1 MRDFKGIWIP
11 SDIWLDERL
20 NALEKAI
27 LMEIDSLDVDGCYA
41 SNEYLADFCKC
52 SERKITEAIS
62 KLIELGYISL
72 KNFDGRT
79 RILISNLAK
88 NSILPRKN
96 CEAASQK
103 MKANNNNRDNIKD
116 KENTSK
122 DIKEKFGTYGRVK
135 LSHTEYKKLVDDH
148 GKDYIDDLINKLDEY
163 VESNNNK
170 NKYTNFNLVIRKAIR
185 EKWFIDKEEKKE
197 KKFERKSEWG
207 KEFKESFKQ
216 EQESTGSKW
225 LDDFL
230 KKCDEKEQD

>member
-72 KNFDGRT
+72 KSFDGRT
-79 RILISNLAK
+79 RILISNLEK

-103 MKANNNNRDNIKD
+103 MKANNNNRDNIDENKENISKD
-116 KENTSK
+116 K
-122 DIKEKFGTYGRVK
+122 KEKFGSYGRVK
-135 LSHTEYKKLVDDH
+135 LSQTEYKKLVDEF
-148 GKDYIDDLINKLDEY
+148 GKDYINDLIMKLDEY

-185 EKWFIDKEEKKE
+185 EKWFIDKDKKE
-197 KKFERKSEWG
+197 EPKIERKS
-207 KEFKESFKQ
+207 
-216 EQESTGSKW
+216 KW
-225 LDDFL
+225 LEDFQ
-230 KKCDEKEQD
+230 KRFEEKEDQ

>member
-11 SDIWLDERL
+11 SDIWLDDRL

-41 SNEYLADFCKC
+41 SNEYLAAFCKC

-62 KLIELGYISL
+62 KLIDLNYITL
-72 KNFDGRT
+72 KSFDGRT

-88 NSILPRKN
+88 TAILPSKN

-103 MKANNNNRDNIKD
+103 MKANNNKRDNIDENKENISKD
-116 KENTSK
+116 K
-122 DIKEKFGTYGRVK
+122 KEKFGSYGRVK
-135 LSHTEYKKLVDDH
+135 LSHIEYEKLIDEY

-185 EKWFIDKEEKKE
+185 EKWFNIEKSSGSEWWDKTKKELEEKKE
-197 KKFERKSEWG
+197 PS
-207 KEFKESFKQ
+207 
-216 EQESTGSKW
+216 GSQW
-225 LDDFL
+225 LDEFNERF
-230 KKCDEKEQD
+230 K

>member
-72 KNFDGRT
+72 KSFDGRT

-103 MKANNNNRDNIKD
+103 MKANNNNRDNIDENKENISKD
-116 KENTSK
+116 K
-122 DIKEKFGTYGRVK
+122 KEKFGSYGRVK
-135 LSHTEYKKLVDDH
+135 LSQTEYKKLVDDY
-148 GKDYIDDLINKLDEY
+148 GKKYIDDLIMKLDEY

-185 EKWFIDKEEKKE
+185 ENWFNDKDVSGKKIVY
-197 KKFERKSEWG
+197 KSEWG
-207 KEFKESFKQ
+207 KQFRESFKKEKEDQ
-216 EQESTGSKW
+216 EESSGSAW
-225 LDDFL
+225 LDDF
-230 KKCDEKEQD
+230 KKRFK